1 MQQEFWYTNF
11 VVVLFEHYWRFIHHT
26 TQSNQLTNKV
36 CTWSRWL
43 IVLRNWLEWFCP
55 PCWVIFV
62 FRCSRKD
69 RCERADEPQRFA
81 SRLEQCV
88 RLTVQPNN
96 ISVTMSE
103 VQASV
108 CEWNRFDCN
117 QIMIW
122 IIENMLGGGLRQIL
136 TTFNASINV

>member
-1 MQQEFWYTNF
+1 MVFCLNTAE
-11 VVVLFEHYWRFIHHT
+11 VLFITPHSVIPNLINLLIKYA
-26 TQSNQLTNKV
+26 LDLPG
-36 CTWSRWL
+36 WL
-43 IVLRNWLEWFCP
+43 FLEIDYNGFYLS
-55 PCWVIFV
+55 CWVIFV